1 MEECRSGHNGVALKA
16 SVSLKT
22 PVGSN
27 PTSSAISGVM
37 VVDLPTEWRIVSR
50 AVLPGYRKIAKTWC
64 MRVYFNGRMSVFQT
78 DSEGSIPFI
87 RSNDQI
93 KTGRTVQTVLCCILL
108 GSKLAFKR
116 TVSTLAKRGLQNDSP
131 YYAGIAQVNYPTHR

>member
-1 MEECRSGHNGVALKA
+1 M
-16 SVSLKT
+16 
-22 PVGSN
+22 
-27 PTSSAISGVM
+27 
-37 VVDLPTEWRIVSR
+37 
-50 AVLPGYRKIAKTWC
+50 AVLPGYRKIAQTWHV
-64 MRVYFNGRMSVFQT
+64 RVYFNGRMSVFQT
-78 DSEGSIPFI
+78 DGEGSIPFI